1 MRTLDRAEEEPVEPG
16 PSAPVESNISEHD
29 TTQFLFAE
37 IRFADETTEDSL
49 EEVLDEDLNVDED
62 RNVEVVNDCS
72 DLEIVDEDVVEEVVD
87 EGPRDLKDEGVR
99 DVLEEVVEEKQ
110 NPPNQPL
117 PLRRSPRKKKSNIQS
132 KKLVCRVQ
140 RKVATS
146 KRVKRSTKQPSQ
158 TEAGP
163 SNAI

>member
-49 EEVLDEDLNVDED
+49 VVVDEDLE
-62 RNVEVVNDCS
+62 E
-72 DLEIVDEDVVEEVVD
+72 VVEEVD
-87 EGPRDLKDEGVR
+87 
-99 DVLEEVVEEKQ
+99 LEEVVEEKQ

-117 PLRRSPRKKKSNIQS
+117 PLRRSPRKTKSNTKSI
-132 KKLVCRVQ
+132 KLVSRVS
-140 RKVATS
+140 ALFLL
-146 KRVKRSTKQPSQ
+146 
-158 TEAGP
+158 
-163 SNAI
+163 